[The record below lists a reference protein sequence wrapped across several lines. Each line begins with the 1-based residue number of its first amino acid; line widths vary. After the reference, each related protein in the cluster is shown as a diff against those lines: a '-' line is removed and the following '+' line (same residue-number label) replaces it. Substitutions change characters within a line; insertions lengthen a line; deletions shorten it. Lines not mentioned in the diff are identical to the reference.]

1 MQNLSQ
7 KSNFGNGSIIFYIVS
22 CFHIVY
28 FDVFLPKKI
37 NIKNLKPWS
46 SGLLDSGLFLLKNK
60 SAYNELKKATKYW
73 RATNLANLMVPRSPS
88 FVGEK
93 IIRSVGDE
101 ILFVQFL
108 LDKYQLSRDFEFSVS
123 KIEETSNNVS
133 SYFSGFSGN
142 LWRVI
147 IRNHQKGMDRAL
159 EDFF

>member
-1 MQNLSQ
+1 ML
-7 KSNFGNGSIIFYIVS
+7 
-22 CFHIVY
+22 
-28 FDVFLPKKI
+28 
-37 NIKNLKPWS
+37 S

-60 SAYNELKKATKYW
+60 KAQNELKKASKYW
-73 RATNLANLMVPRSPS
+73 RSTNQANLMVPRSPS

-93 IIRSVGDE
+93 IIRSAGDD

-108 LDKYQLSRDFEFSVS
+108 LDKYQLSRDFELSVS

-147 IRNHQKGMDRAL
+147 IRNHQKGTDRAS
-159 EDFF
+159 EDVYLTRMYMLRNLLRMSRFYQLFI